1 MHPGK
6 CLRPGR
12 GRPLAVSGLAALL
25 LATTA
30 LASGAVGPGA
40 ASGAAPSPSQPSPPP
55 SPSPSPSEPPPKPP
69 SDQPPP
75 LLTRADVDRAV
86 ARLDGVVQDMMKE
99 TGVPGVAV
107 GVVHEDR
114 VLYLKGFGRRHVG
127 EPAAVDPGT
136 VFQLASLS
144 KPISS
149 TVVAGAVAGEGTDG
163 ADAEGEGTDGA
174 GTDGAG
180 TEDAGGDGGE
190 AGWDEPVARHLPGFA
205 LKDPWVSDHAT
216 VTDLMSHRSGLPDHA
231 GDLLEDLG
239 YDQAYILSRL
249 RDEPLAPFRATYAY
263 TNFGFTAGAEAV
275 ARAKGVSWQKLS
287 EDTLFRPAGMDST
300 STTFADYEKAANRAV
315 AHVPGPDGSW
325 QAKYVRD
332 ADAQAPAGGTS
343 STAEDMMRWLRL
355 QLAGGKLD
363 GRQIIDAESLRHTR
377 LPEIVSQPPTSP
389 AGRTGFYGL
398 GWNVNYDD
406 QGRLRLSHS
415 GAFELGA
422 NTNVT
427 MLPGEQLGIVVLT
440 NGKPV
445 GLADAVAEDFF
456 DIARYGKPA
465 RDWLPLFAALYAQLD
480 EAGVSPTDYA
490 DPPESAKAAR
500 PGGAYT
506 GTYDSAYY
514 GRATVTTGPDG
525 LVLELG
531 PEPKRFPLRHYDG
544 DTFSFETTG
553 ENAVGPTGVTFTF
566 DQGDTAR
573 KLRVEY
579 LDETGLGTF
588 TRR

>member
-6 CLRPGR
+6 SQRPR
-12 GRPLAVSGLAALL
+12 RRRPLAVSGLAALL
-25 LATTA
+25 LAATA
-30 LASGAVGPGA
+30 LTPGA
-40 ASGAAPSPSQPSPPP
+40 AAPGSATGAAPSPSEPA
-55 SPSPSPSEPPPKPP
+55 PSPSEPAPKPP

-86 ARLDGVVQDMMKE
+86 SRLDGVVQDMMKK

-107 GVVHEDR
+107 GVVHQDR
-114 VLYLKGFGRRHVG
+114 VLYLKGFGKRHVG
-127 EPAAVDPGT
+127 EPAAVDPDT

-144 KPISS
+144 KPIGS
-149 TVVAGAVAGEGTDG
+149 TVVAGAVAGKG
-163 ADAEGEGTDGA
+163 ADGTGAEGAGAEGADGR
-174 GTDGAG
+174 D
-180 TEDAGGDGGE
+180 
-190 AGWDEPVARHLPGFA
+190 AGWDEPVTRHLPGFA
-205 LKDPWVSDHAT
+205 LKDPWVSGHVT

-239 YDQAYILSRL
+239 YDQAYILGHL
-249 RDEPLAPFRATYAY
+249 RDEPLAPFRASYAY

-275 ARAKGVSWQKLS
+275 ARTKGVSWQKLS

-315 AHVPGPDGSW
+315 THVPGPDGTW

-332 ADAQAPAGGTS
+332 ADAQAPAGGAS
-343 STAEDMMRWLRL
+343 STAADMMRWLRL

-363 GRQIIDAESLRHTR
+363 GRQIIDAESLRHTH
-377 LPEIVSQPPTSP
+377 LPEIVSQPPTAP

-398 GWNVNYDD
+398 GWNVNYDNKA
-406 QGRLRLSHS
+406 RLRLSHS

-456 DIARYGKPA
+456 DIAQYGKPT
-465 RDWLPLFAALYAQLD
+465 RDWLALFAALYAQLD

-490 DPPESAKAAR
+490 DPPASAKAAR

-514 GRATVTTGPDG
+514 GKATVTTGPDG

-553 ENAVGPTGVTFTF
+553 ENAVGLTGVTFTF
-566 DQGDTAR
+566 GQGDTAR

>member
-1 MHPGK
+1 MHAAKG
-6 CLRPGR
+6 LRPRR

-25 LATTA
+25 FAATA
-30 LASGAVGPGA
+30 LTAGAAGPGPA
-40 ASGAAPSPSQPSPPP
+40 PTPTPSPT
-55 SPSPSPSEPPPKPP
+55 EAAPKPP

-75 LLTRADVDRAV
+75 LLTPADVDRAV
-86 ARLDGVVQDMMKE
+86 ARLDGVVQGMMKE

-107 GVVHEDR
+107 GVVHKDR
-114 VLYLKGFGRRHVG
+114 VLYLKGFGKRHVG

-144 KPISS
+144 KPIGS
-149 TVVAGAVAGEGTDG
+149 TVVAGVVGDEG
-163 ADAEGEGTDGA
+163 ADGPA
-174 GTDGAG
+174 
-180 TEDAGGDGGE
+180 

-205 LKDPWVSDHAT
+205 LEAPWVTGHVT

-239 YDQAYILSRL
+239 YDQAYILSHL
-249 RDEPLAPFRATYAY
+249 RDEPLAPFRASYAY

-275 ARAKGVSWQKLS
+275 ARTKGVSWQKLA

-300 STTFADYEKAANRAV
+300 STTFADYEKAANKAV
-315 AHVPGPDGSW
+315 THVPGPDGTW

-332 ADAQAPAGGTS
+332 ADAQAPAGGVS
-343 STAEDMMRWLRL
+343 STATDMMRWLRL
-355 QLAGGKLD
+355 QLAGGRLD
-363 GRQIIDAESLRHTR
+363 GRQIIDAASLRHTH
-377 LPEIVSQPPTSP
+377 LPEIVSQPPTAP

-398 GWNVNYDD
+398 GWNVNYDN
-406 QGRLRLSHS
+406 QARLRLSHS

-456 DIARYGKPA
+456 DTAQYGKPT
-465 RDWLPLFAALYAQLD
+465 RDWLALFAALYTQMD
-480 EAGVSPTDYA
+480 DAGVSATDYA
-490 DPPESAKAAR
+490 EPPAAAKAAR
-500 PGGAYT
+500 PDSAYT

-531 PEPKRFPLRHYDG
+531 PAPKRFPLRHYDG
-544 DTFSFETTG
+544 DTFSFETAG

-566 DQGDTAR
+566 GEGTAAA

-588 TRR
+588 ERR

>member
-6 CLRPGR
+6 GPRPSR
-12 GRPLAVSGLAALL
+12 GRPLAIAGLAALL
-25 LATTA
+25 LAATA
-30 LASGAVGPGA
+30 LTPGADGPRSASGPA
-40 ASGAAPSPSQPSPPP
+40 
-55 SPSPSPSEPPPKPP
+55 PSPSEPLPKPP

-86 ARLDGVVQDMMKE
+86 ARLDGVVRDMMKE

-107 GVVHEDR
+107 GVVHQDR
-114 VLYLKGFGRRHVG
+114 VLYLKGFGERHVG
-127 EPAAVDPGT
+127 EPAAVDPDT

-144 KPISS
+144 KPIGS
-149 TVVAGAVAGEGTDG
+149 TVVAGAV
-163 ADAEGEGTDGA
+163 EGEGDEAGDGAAGDGA
-174 GTDGAG
+174 GAQGAD
-180 TEDAGGDGGE
+180 ERD
-190 AGWDEPVARHLPGFA
+190 AGWDAPVARHLPGFA
-205 LKDPWVSDHAT
+205 LKDPWVSGHVT
-216 VTDLMSHRSGLPDHA
+216 VTDLLSHRSGLPDHA

-239 YDQAYILSRL
+239 YDQAYILSHL
-249 RDEPLAPFRATYAY
+249 RDEPLAPFRAAYAY

-315 AHVPGPDGSW
+315 AHVPGPDGTW
-325 QAKYVRD
+325 QAKYVRN
-332 ADAQAPAGGTS
+332 ADAQAPAGGAS
-343 STAEDMMRWLRL
+343 SSAADMMRWLRL

-363 GRQIIDAESLRHTR
+363 GRQIIDAESLRHTH
-377 LPEIVSQPPTSP
+377 LPEIVSQPPRSP

-398 GWNVNYDD
+398 GWNVTYDD
-406 QGRLRLSHS
+406 QARLRLGHS

-422 NTNVT
+422 NTHVT

-456 DIARYGKPA
+456 DTAQYGKPS
-465 RDWLPLFAALYAQLD
+465 RDWLRLFAALYAQLE

-490 DPPESAKAAR
+490 DPPDSAKAAR
-500 PGGAYT
+500 PGGAYA
-506 GTYDSAYY
+506 GTYDSTYY
-514 GRATVTTGPDG
+514 GKATVTDGPDG

-544 DTFSFETTG
+544 DTFSFETAG
-553 ENAVGPTGVTFTF
+553 ENAVGPTGATFTF
-566 DQGDTAR
+566 GRGDTAR

-579 LDETGLGTF
+579 LDGTGLGTF
-588 TRR
+588 TRH